1 MTITHGLTITE
12 RARGARTIQPASLSV
27 IGLIATATAAVGA
40 PTVALDAAFPL
51 NTPVLVTD
59 IDATVGKAGTGGTLA
74 KALEAIGDQTS
85 PVLVVVRV
93 AVGEDEAAQ
102 NTAVIGGTDGNV
114 YTGISALL
122 AAKSTIGLAP
132 RIIGAPGL
140 DTAEVTAELV
150 IAAKKLRAFVYA
162 RANAEDT
169 AEALT
174 YREDFAARELMLI
187 WPNTSDTFTG
197 DAVARAMGL
206 RAHIDETIGWH
217 KTLSNVPMEG
227 VTGTDKTVYFDL
239 LDPST
244 EAGVLNNAQVTTIIR
259 TSGFRFWGNRTTA
272 PVETPEWAFESAVRT
287 SHALQDIIAAVFAP
301 FIDQPMT
308 KGLIKD
314 LLETANAAFR
324 QLVVEGRVIGA
335 QAFFDPETNPAD
347 QLIAGRPTFRIQF
360 TPAAPMENPNIDLV
374 ITDYYYTGFAD
385 LLV

>member
-12 RARGARTIQPASLSV
+12 RASDARTIQPASLAV
-27 IGLIATATAAVGA
+27 IGLIATATAATGTA
-40 PTVALDAAFPL
+40 TETLDAAFPL

-59 IDATVGKAGTGGTLA
+59 IDAAVGKAGTGGTLA

-85 PVLVVVRV
+85 PTLVVVRV
-93 AVGEDEAAQ
+93 PVGADEAAQ

-140 DTAEVTAELV
+140 DTAEVTAELI

-162 RANAEDT
+162 RANADET
-169 AEALT
+169 AEAVT
-174 YREDFAARELMLI
+174 YRETFAARELMLI
-187 WPNTSDTFTG
+187 WPNTSEDFTG

-227 VTGTDKTVYFDL
+227 VTGMDKTVYFDL

-259 TSGFRFWGNRTTA
+259 TNGFRFWGNRTTA
-272 PVETPEWAFESAVRT
+272 PAETPEWAFESAVRT
-287 SHALQDIIAAVFAP
+287 SHALQDIIASVAAP

-314 LLETANAAFR
+314 MLETANAAFR
-324 QLVVEGRVIGA
+324 QLVVEGRIIGA
-335 QAFFDPETNPAD
+335 QAFFDADANPAD

-360 TPAAPMENPNIDLV
+360 TPAAPMENPTIDLV